1 MKNIDKIR
9 LQIVDIMID
18 DQWTARGMERASG
31 VNRTSIRRLL
41 HGNGGITASK
51 LCELCNALG
60 YELELV
66 KRG

>member
-18 DQWTARGMERASG
+18 DKWTVRAMERASD
-31 VNRTSIRRLL
+31 VHRTSIRRLL
-41 HGNGGITASK
+41 YGNGGITASK

-66 KRG
+66 KR